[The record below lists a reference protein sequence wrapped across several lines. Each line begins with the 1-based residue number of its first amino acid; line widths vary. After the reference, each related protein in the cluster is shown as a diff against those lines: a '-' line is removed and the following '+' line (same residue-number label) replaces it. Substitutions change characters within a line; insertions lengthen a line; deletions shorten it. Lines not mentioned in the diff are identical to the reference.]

1 MKLLGGARDIRH
13 RARALSPRAPI
24 PSLIGIRVSA
34 PRFPGLARLGESAAA
49 LSRLLA
55 ISILFC
61 CVSCADRTVLSAA
74 QVTLQYVRKVPT
86 PDAASVPTHMMLE
99 LYGNTVEQAWSALLV
114 SVSQ

>member
-61 CVSCADRTVLSAA
+61 CVSCADRTVLS

-86 PDAASVPTHMMLE
+86 PDAASVPTHKMSE
-99 LYGNTVEQAWSALLV
+99 L
-114 SVSQ
+114 